1 MKKYYL
7 ILVLCCIFIKISA
20 QQSARV
26 DKSVI
31 YIKNQD
37 SQTLHFDSPITSIA
51 FNLPDNQPFSQLWI
65 LVKGEEILVKSDD
78 HETSKSQLIV
88 FSEPTSSLKIRS
100 EVFAGELIMNKIY
113 VKPLI
118 LPDVITKSA
127 RIYADCEKPTVI
139 PASVW
144 RVGLTPPKELPTKTT
159 VKHIIVHHA
168 AGSNTNTNYTDVVRN
183 IYTFHTGT
191 NGWNDVGYNFLIS
204 QDGTIYEGR
213 DGQNI
218 MDGDNVLGA
227 HFCSQNTGTMGICL
241 LGDYMTAQP
250 TDKSLE
256 SLSRLMAWKMKKE
269 TLQPLESGLHVT
281 SGKILNNISAHRD
294 GTCSTDCPG
303 DNLYAKLTQI
313 RQNTSQSCDF
323 AKQPLSFEDELD
335 LLPKIYPNPT
345 NNRVWVS
352 VPNIK
357 TELYLFD
364 GMGREVSIDRQIEKD
379 NRSYSFSTEQL
390 LKGIYFLKI
399 GDKTSKLIIE

>member
-1 MKKYYL
+1 
-7 ILVLCCIFIKISA
+7 
-20 QQSARV
+20 
-26 DKSVI
+26 
-31 YIKNQD
+31 
-37 SQTLHFDSPITSIA
+37 
-51 FNLPDNQPFSQLWI
+51 LWI
-65 LVKGEEILVKSDD
+65 LVNGEEILVKSDD
-78 HETSKSQLIV
+78 HEPSKSQLIV
-88 FSEPTSSLKIRS
+88 FSEPISSLKVRS
-100 EVFAGELIMNKIY
+100 ESFMGELVMNKIY

-118 LPDVITKSA
+118 LPDIVRKSS
-127 RIYADCEKPTVI
+127 RTYADCEKPNVI

-144 RVGLTPPKELPTKTT
+144 RSGLAPPKELPVKTA

-168 AGSNTNTNYTDVVRN
+168 AGSNTNTNYTDVIRN

-191 NGWNDVGYNFLIS
+191 NGWNDMGYNFLIA

-227 HFCSQNTGTMGICL
+227 HFCGQNTGTMGICL

-256 SLSRLMAWKMKKE
+256 SLSKLIAWKMKKE
-269 TLQPLESGLHVT
+269 TLQPLEKGLHST

-303 DNLYAKLTQI
+303 DNLYVKLEQI
-313 RQNTSQSCDF
+313 RQKALQSCDF
-323 AKQPLSFEDELD
+323 AKPLAFEDDLD
-335 LLPKIYPNPT
+335 LLPKIYPNPA
-345 NNRVWVS
+345 NSRVWVS
-352 VPNIK
+352 VPNTK

-364 GMGREVSIDRQIEKD
+364 GMGREVSIDRQKERD
-379 NRSYSFSTEQL
+379 NRSYSFSTEKFS
-390 LKGIYFLKI
+390 KGIYFLKI